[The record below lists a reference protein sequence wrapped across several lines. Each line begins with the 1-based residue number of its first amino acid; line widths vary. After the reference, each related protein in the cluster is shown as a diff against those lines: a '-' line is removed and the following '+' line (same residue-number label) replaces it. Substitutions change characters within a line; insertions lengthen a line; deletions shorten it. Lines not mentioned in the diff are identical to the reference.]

1 MLSADTGP
9 RSCFSDPRPSA
20 HVPLPRHVSAPRLAR
35 TALRSL
41 LASRGWPPAQDAEL
55 VISELVA
62 NAVEHGAGPIT
73 LTLWLTEGRIR
84 GEVADAGT
92 GAPPAP
98 VESSEDSERG
108 RGLTLVDAL
117 SERWG
122 AAETA
127 SRVWFE
133 TAQPGGD
140 DDG

>member
-1 MLSADTGP
+1 
-9 RSCFSDPRPSA
+9 
-20 HVPLPRHVSAPRLAR
+20 
-35 TALRSL
+35 
-41 LASRGWPPAQDAEL
+41 